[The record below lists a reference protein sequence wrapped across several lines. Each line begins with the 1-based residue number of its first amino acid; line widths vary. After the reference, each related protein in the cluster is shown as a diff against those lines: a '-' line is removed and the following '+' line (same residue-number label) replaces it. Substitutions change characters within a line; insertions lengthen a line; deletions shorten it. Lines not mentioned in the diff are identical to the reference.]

1 MTKFIMEC
9 ELHGTGPRTRLDLQ
23 NIADHFFAI
32 VEEFG
37 PCIRWIESHITQE
50 KLYGVFIAD
59 HELIVRQLAFQVG
72 LPVSQIT
79 QIKESLSPT
88 LIRDISTE

>member
-9 ELHGTGPRTRLDLQ
+9 ELHGTEPKTRLELQ
-23 NIADHFFAI
+23 NISNHFFAI

-79 QIKESLSPT
+79 QVTESLSPHF
-88 LIRDISTE
+88 RSPISAE